1 MRHLSSSLAIGLI
14 LLAICT
20 PPASAQTN
28 NKAQA
33 KPASEAKVW
42 GALVYAVD
50 PGETDLPEGV
60 TTNAVAFADF
70 SERLGKVFPNKKF
83 ILLGE
88 HTQDIFREYESWV
101 VPSKHLFAKID
112 SKGRDPDGR
121 LLLHLQFWRDEAV
134 IAKADAVLKAGSPI
148 FIGGP
153 KWRNGRLILVVS
165 LLNDNGA

>member
-1 MRHLSSSLAIGLI
+1 MRPPLAILTVS
-14 LLAICT
+14 LLVLAASAR
-20 PPASAQTN
+20 PALAQPASD
-28 NKAQA
+28 
-33 KPASEAKVW
+33 AKVW
-42 GALVYAVD
+42 GALVYAAD

-60 TTNAVAFADF
+60 TTTAVAFDDL
-70 SERLGKVFPNKKF
+70 SERLGKVFPDKKF

-153 KWRNGRLILVVS
+153 KWRSGRLILVVT